1 MHPFVSPKLAW
12 HRIRQLIVLVL
23 VVSLVW
29 FLFESLLF
37 RTGFYYRHLVE
48 PHSNAGASA
57 LAMRLARR
65 EATLQPPTVLVFG
78 DSRVGQGFSPAV
90 ADSAAP
96 GLNFIN
102 VALPGSKPRTW
113 DYLLR
118 AMDRK
123 GVVFDVVVVGIV
135 YPQIGSG
142 DWADW
147 PLDPAFTA
155 PLLDLRDAWAFPASF
170 HEPKMRKLAAAAMW
184 LPAVLM
190 QKDIQALLS
199 APLERHHSLHQKQG
213 WLKNIGNY
221 PGREGV
227 MPELTFGPDH
237 DVREWNGATAEQR
250 AAVEQHLRV
259 LAQVPADN
267 DAYVRLW
274 IGKLLERV
282 RRHHAR
288 LLFYPLPRG
297 PYPQILP
304 APTVIPA
311 WLAELQQHADVTVLA
326 PDFLA
331 DLEAPEYFF
340 DALHANSAARVI
352 TSERVARAVAATVP
366 HAATPAPAESRP

>member
-12 HRIRQLIVLVL
+12 HRIHQLIVLV
-23 VVSLVW
+23 VVTSLVW

-48 PHSNAGASA
+48 PHSNAGSTA
-57 LAMRLARR
+57 LAVRLARR
-65 EATLQPPTVLVFG
+65 NATLQPPTVLVFG

-90 ADSAAP
+90 ADGAAP

-102 VALPGSKPRTW
+102 VAVPGSKPRTW

-123 GVVFDVVVVGIV
+123 GVAFDVVVVGIV

-170 HEPKMRKLAAAAMW
+170 HSAQMRKLSTAAIW
-184 LPAVLM
+184 LPTLLM

-199 APLERHHSLHQKQG
+199 APLERHRTLHGKQG
-213 WLKNIGNY
+213 WLENIGNY
-221 PGREGV
+221 RGREGV
-227 MPELTFGPDH
+227 MPALSFGPDH
-237 DVREWNGATAEQR
+237 QVRDWNNATAEQR

-259 LAQVPADN
+259 LAQVPTDN
-267 DAYVRLW
+267 DANARLW
-274 IGKLLERV
+274 IGKLLKRV
-282 RRHHAR
+282 RHHHAR
-288 LLFYPLPRG
+288 LVFYPLPRG

-304 APTVIPA
+304 PPTVVPA
-311 WLAELQQHADVTVLA
+311 WLAELQRHADVTVLA

-340 DALHANSAARVI
+340 DALHGNRAARVI
-352 TSERVARAVAATVP
+352 TSERVARAVAAAMQ
-366 HAATPAPAESRP
+366 HAPISAAAQPRQ